1 MEPIESFT
9 VDHGFDA
16 YGNHRQATVEGDQIV
31 HKTSYDAEPFL
42 RAAQAERAATAGDR
56 WKEGLGTKVG
66 TIPMAVYAQAITMNS
81 EDRQLFLMKWLRE
94 NPSFVTFERF
104 LK

>member
-16 YGNHRQATVEGDQIV
+16 YGNHRQVTVEGDQIV
-31 HKTSYDAEPFL
+31 HKTSFDAEPLL
-42 RAAQAERAATAGDR
+42 RQAHAERVATAGDR
-56 WKEGLGTKVG
+56 WGEGIGTKVG
-66 TIPMAVYAQAITMNS
+66 SIPMAVYAQVLEMDS
-81 EDRQLFLMKWLRE
+81 ESRQLFLVKWLRE
-94 NPSFVTFERF
+94 NPAFVTFERF